1 MLLIFQRGL
10 GGSGGGAGCEVG
22 SKHESS
28 EDSSEDEAAELRR
41 RHLTPG
47 TQDQPDTASHHSYT
61 EGRTVIRC
69 GPKNIWIQVEKY
81 LLTFR
86 LFPAP
91 QPTGPSCRRCGLS
104 RPTCPPSR
112 WAWRRAAA
120 AAWCGPARSRSRGWA
135 RWRCLS
141 QPGSRYNNHNNNNV
155 PNQVQLSEI

>member
-10 GGSGGGAGCEVG
+10 GGSGGGGGAGCEVG

-69 GPKNIWIQVEKY
+69 EPGKY
-81 LLTFR
+81 LD
-86 LFPAP
+86 
-91 QPTGPSCRRCGLS
+91 
-104 RPTCPPSR
+104 PSR
-112 WAWRRAAA
+112 KIFTYVMSISSTTADRSQLPAVRTLSAHLPALTVGVA
-120 AAWCGPARSRSRGWA
+120 PCGGSGLVRTSTEPQQRLSEMT
-135 RWRCLS
+135 LS
-141 QPGSRYNNHNNNNV
+141 QSTW
-155 PNQVQLSEI
+155 I